1 MKMKSIAY
9 MVSSKCRNFFRLHGT
24 SYHLTEDGTSEYQQA
39 IIRVVILSA
48 IFGYFVSINYLSGV
62 QSILSQPMVILV
74 GTFFAGSLLNIL
86 SFRFI
91 PGKCITRRIITLLV
105 DLSVLSYGLH
115 IGGSSATICFSVYL
129 WLLIGYGLR
138 YGQTYLFAGT
148 IIGSIGFT
156 AVLFNTEYWIEQQTA
171 GFGLLIGLIVLP
183 IFFSSLLRKL
193 TKAKANAEEANKS
206 KSQFLANMSHEIR
219 TPLNGVIGMSDL
231 LNGTKL
237 TCEQKE
243 LTKTIQ
249 SSAHTLLSLIEDVL
263 DISKIEAGK
272 FSIEDVEFD
281 LHSLVNGTL
290 RIMRVQAESKGISL
304 ISSISPTTP
313 FNLVG
318 DPHHLRQVF
327 INLIGNA
334 IKFTSTGSIELRV
347 YTASENN
354 SHASIRFEVID
365 TGIGIPLERQS
376 SIFDSF
382 TQADSSTTRKYG
394 GTGLGTT
401 ISKQIVSLMDG
412 DIGVHSV
419 VDVGS
424 TFWLQINFKKQPN
437 IIDLDNKHAFSG
449 LRTLVVTHDIDSETT
464 KSLTSWD
471 VNYDVIS
478 SYSDA
483 IQVLT
488 QGNDTN
494 QYTTVIVEEQY
505 MHNDIKQLP
514 DFLRSNPSTRHI
526 NSILIYSKDD
536 SRDSLTCTQG
546 YLSVIRKPLNRSD
559 LYNALHAAGIE
570 SIEEISATDPTKT
583 HAYANKSSIL
593 NILVAE
599 DNSTNQLV
607 ISKILEHAGHNSV
620 IVSNGKEALDT
631 IEDNDFDLM
640 IMDMQMPEMG
650 GIEAA
655 KIYNFSTED
664 SKKIPII
671 ILTANATIEAKRE
684 CDEANVDAYLTKPIV
699 ARTLLNT
706 INSLCENTTSRRSQ
720 TSAANCSAISADTTN
735 STTILDKDVIQS
747 IRELSDSSDFAYDLI
762 GTFISDSSLLLTK
775 METAIADKNI
785 TLYLEHIHALK
796 GSSGSLGA
804 MKLFEHCKLTLLQS
818 PDEVNHI
825 SNLRKTSELLQIT
838 KDELYNYLATS
849 RYRPLKNQAK

>member
-1 MKMKSIAY
+1 MKIMAMFIN
-9 MVSSKCRNFFRLHGT
+9 KCMGFFKKQET
-24 SYHLTEDGTSEYQQA
+24 SYNLTEEGTSEYQQA

-48 IFGYFVSINYLSGV
+48 IFGYFVSINSHSGI
-62 QSILSQPMVILV
+62 QFALSQPMVILV
-74 GTFFAGSLLNIL
+74 GLFFAGSLLNIL

-91 PGKCITRRIITLLV
+91 PGKSITRRTITLLV

-115 IGGSSATICFSVYL
+115 IGGSSATVCFSVYL
-129 WLLIGYGLR
+129 WLLVGYGLR

-148 IIGSIGFT
+148 IIGSIEFT
-156 AVLFNTEYWIEQQTA
+156 AVILNTEYWIEQQTT

-193 TKAKANAEEANKS
+193 TKAKAYAEEANKS

-237 TCEQKE
+237 TYEQKE
-243 LTKTIQ
+243 LTKTIE

-272 FSIEDVEFD
+272 FSIEEVEFD
-281 LHSLVNGTL
+281 LHSLINNTL
-290 RIMRVQAESKGISL
+290 RMMRIQAESKGLDL

-313 FNLVG
+313 FNLIG

-334 IKFTSTGSIELRV
+334 IKFTENGHVELRA
-347 YTASENN
+347 YTTSENN
-354 SHASIRFEVID
+354 THALIRFEVID

-376 SIFDSF
+376 SIFNSF

-401 ISKQIVSLMDG
+401 ISKQIVSLMNG

-419 VDVGS
+419 IDVGS
-424 TFWLQINFKKQPN
+424 TFWLQIDFKKQKN
-437 IIDLDNKHAFSG
+437 IIDLDNKNAFSG
-449 LRTLVVTHDIDSETT
+449 LRTLVITQTADSETC
-464 KSLTSWD
+464 KALTSWG
-471 VNYDVIS
+471 VNHDECP
-478 SYSDA
+478 SYEDA
-483 IQVLT
+483 IMCLSQEDNL
-488 QGNDTN
+488 NH
-494 QYTTVIVEEQY
+494 YTTVIVEEQY
-505 MHNDIKQLP
+505 MPNKIEQLP
-514 DFLRSNPSTRHI
+514 EFLRSNTRTRHI
-526 NSILIYSKDD
+526 NSILIASDD
-536 SRDSLTCTQG
+536 NSCENLTSTQG

-570 SIEEISATDPTKT
+570 SIEESSAIDLTKMHT
-583 HAYANKSSIL
+583 HTNYNL

-599 DNSTNQLV
+599 DNPTNQLV
-607 ISKILEHAGHNSV
+607 ISKILEHGGHNSL
-620 IVSNGKEALDT
+620 IVSNGKEALDA
-631 IEDNDFDLM
+631 IEDNNFDLI

-655 KIYNFSTED
+655 KIYHFSTEEN
-664 SKKIPII
+664 KKVPII
-671 ILTANATIEAKRE
+671 ILTANATIEAKQE
-684 CDEANVDAYLTKPIV
+684 CNEAKVDAYLTKPII
-699 ARTLLNT
+699 AKILLNT
-706 INSLCENTTSRRSQ
+706 INSLCEGTTSKHSRTHVAGNSSTTTNTTGSSV
-720 TSAANCSAISADTTN
+720 
-735 STTILDKDVIQS
+735 ILDEAVIQS
-747 IRELSDSSDFAYDLI
+747 IMELSDNSNFVYDLI
-762 GTFISDSSLLLTK
+762 ETFISDSSLLLTN
-775 METAIADKNI
+775 MEKAIADKDI

-804 MKLFEHCKLTLLQS
+804 TKLFEHCKLTLLQPPS
-818 PDEVNHI
+818 EINYI
-825 SNLRKTSELLQIT
+825 SNLRTTSQLAQIT

-849 RYRPLKNQAK
+849 KSGPIKESI